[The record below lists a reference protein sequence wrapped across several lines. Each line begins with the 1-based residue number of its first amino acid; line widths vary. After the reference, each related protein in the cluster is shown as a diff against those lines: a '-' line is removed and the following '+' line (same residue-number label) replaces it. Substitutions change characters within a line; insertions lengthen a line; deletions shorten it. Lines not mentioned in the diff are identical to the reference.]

1 MDKKKIDFAKYNEM
15 CEEKKVVGK
24 DRTEITVRTHI
35 PYRDKFKMAREL
47 VEQNVIIHND
57 SCAYDNYLD
66 QAVWMLKILEY
77 YTDVDTDGVDEE
89 HAADFMINN
98 EVSQN
103 IHDIIENDLCKV
115 EEIYFRMRDGVM
127 TTFEDDKSLKT
138 ALKTSF
144 GFLFN
149 GEDVTESLAKA
160 ETVSGTLF
168 DALAALRKEDER
180 RNPGK
185 IDVGGNILNFAKKE

>member
-24 DRTEITVRTHI
+24 DKTEITVRTHI

-98 EVSQN
+98 EVSQKV
-103 IHDIIENDLCKV
+103 HDIIENDLCEV
-115 EEIYFRMRDGVM
+115 EDIYFKMRDGVM

-168 DALAALRKEDER
+168 DALAALRKEDEK

>member
-98 EVSQN
+98 EVYQK
-103 IHDIIENDLCKV
+103 IHDIIENDLCAV
-115 EEIYFRMRDGVM
+115 EDIYFTMRDGVM

-168 DALAALRKEDER
+168 DALAALRKEDEK

>member
-24 DRTEITVRTHI
+24 DKTEITVRTHI

-66 QAVWMLKILEY
+66 QALWMLKILEY

-89 HAADFMINN
+89 HASDFMINN
-98 EVSQN
+98 EVSQK
-103 IHDIIENDLCKV
+103 IHDIIDNDLCEV
-115 EEIYFRMRDGVM
+115 EDIYFTMRDGVM

-168 DALAALRKEDER
+168 DALAALRKEDEK